1 MPIEDPR
8 VRLRKAAFEG
18 NLHII
23 KRLTARISM
32 QNPDSENGWH
42 VQFARFGHEQV
53 VEFLLQRGHE
63 DPEISRDFENNTVLM
78 IAAQYNHLEI
88 MKLYAAFFPNSI
100 NMCNK
105 QGQTA
110 LIFASKHGHLEI
122 IDFLLEYGA
131 DINQTDYEGN
141 TALHYAAAWDKSSVV
156 TMLIEREC
164 QFAVKNIAGW
174 TALDYSYSMNL
185 KEHLQECA
193 RTHHENKIIRR
204 RNNLKINIESS
215 PLIDSMPFTIR
226 SATFPLVKSNDFLD
240 NNNGN
245 SNNSSISSNLSSND
259 INAIKRKES
268 LPW

>member
-63 DPEISRDFENNTVLM
+63 DPEISR
-78 IAAQYNHLEI
+78 I

-122 IDFLLEYGA
+122 INFLLEYGA

-226 SATFPLVKSNDFLD
+226 SATFPLVKSNDFPD